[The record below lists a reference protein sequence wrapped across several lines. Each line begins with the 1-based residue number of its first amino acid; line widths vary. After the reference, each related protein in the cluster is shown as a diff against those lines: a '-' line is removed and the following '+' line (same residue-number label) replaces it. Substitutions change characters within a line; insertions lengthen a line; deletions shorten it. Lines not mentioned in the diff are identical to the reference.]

1 MSEPTITDFR
11 LSIDADKPTIIFPG
25 PLVAT
30 NEHSETI
37 EQLKEVIKKNPL
49 SKMIELGD
57 GSRWRNQRMRDDR
70 YALRRMPE
78 KCPNIDDLGLPLWI
92 KALLLQSSMKEQ
104 GGLIVIFGQT
114 GAGKTST
121 LSATIAG
128 RLQLHGGYALT
139 LEDPPEH
146 PIEGAHGSK
155 GYCEQLDVDEMGGF
169 DKAVHTALRCFPAK
183 DSSMLGYGEIRENLT
198 AAELVRI
205 AVDGHLVLATM
216 HAKSIPEGLQRL
228 AAMANA
234 AGEPN
239 ANDLLSTGLQLAIH
253 QKFAANGRLDVQAL
267 PRDNK
272 ASAHIQKGEFSA
284 LKEEV
289 KKQFMNNAN
298 NS

>member
-25 PLVAT
+25 PLIAT
-30 NEHSETI
+30 NELSETI
-37 EQLKEVIKKNPL
+37 ERLKEEIKKNPL

-253 QKFAANGRLDVQAL
+253 QKFAANGSLDVQAL

-289 KKQFMNNAN
+289 KKQFLN

>member
-1 MSEPTITDFR
+1 
-11 LSIDADKPTIIFPG
+11 
-25 PLVAT
+25 
-30 NEHSETI
+30 
-37 EQLKEVIKKNPL
+37 
-49 SKMIELGD
+49 
-57 GSRWRNQRMRDDR
+57 
-70 YALRRMPE
+70 
-78 KCPNIDDLGLPLWI
+78 
-92 KALLLQSSMKEQ
+92 
-104 GGLIVIFGQT
+104 
-114 GAGKTST
+114 
-121 LSATIAG
+121 
-128 RLQLHGGYALT
+128 
-139 LEDPPEH
+139 
-146 PIEGAHGSK
+146 
-155 GYCEQLDVDEMGGF
+155 
-169 DKAVHTALRCFPAK
+169 
-183 DSSMLGYGEIRENLT
+183 MLGYGEIRENLT

>member
-25 PLVAT
+25 PLIAT
-30 NEHSETI
+30 NELSETI
-37 EQLKEVIKKNPL
+37 ERLKEEIKKNPL

-92 KALLLQSSMKEQ
+92 KALLIQSSMKEQ

>member
-25 PLVAT
+25 PLIAT
-30 NEHSETI
+30 NELSETI
-37 EQLKEVIKKNPL
+37 ERLKEEIKKNPL

>member
-25 PLVAT
+25 PLIAT
-30 NEHSETI
+30 NELSETI
-37 EQLKEVIKKNPL
+37 EQLKEEIKKNPL